1 VILSLAIGVAA
12 GLGAVFRY
20 LLDRTIQHR
29 HDTQFPWGTLVV
41 NVLGSFVLGLT
52 TGLATHHGLSN
63 HLAEIVG
70 IGLCGGFTT
79 WSTYCWES
87 VALAE
92 TPAIGRSA
100 ANVAGSVVL
109 GLGAAAAGLGLALL

>member
-1 VILSLAIGVAA
+1 MTLAVAIGVAA
-12 GLGAVFRY
+12 GLGAAFRY
-20 LLDRTIQHR
+20 LLDRTIQHL
-29 HDTQFPWGTLVV
+29 HDTAFPWGTLVI
-41 NVLGSFVLGLT
+41 NLTGSFVLGLT

-63 HLAEIVG
+63 HVAEVVG

-92 TPAIGRSA
+92 SPAFGRA
-100 ANVAGSVVL
+100 AAYVAGSVVL

>member
-1 VILSLAIGVAA
+1 MLALAIGVAA

-20 LLDRTIQHR
+20 LVDRTIQHR
-29 HDTQFPWGTLVV
+29 HDTPFPWGTLVI
-41 NVLGSFVLGLT
+41 NLTGSFVLGLA
-52 TGLATHHGLSN
+52 TGLATHHGLPN
-63 HLAEIVG
+63 HLAEVVG

-92 TPAIGRSA
+92 APAFGRA
-100 ANVAGSVVL
+100 AAYITGSVLV
-109 GLGAAAAGLGLALL
+109 GLGAAAAGLGLAVL